1 MFQGLDYTYDIY
13 AQWPL
18 EQDAFHQ
25 EVARVKALYEN
36 AAETD
41 TFYQVLTLEQGPY
54 TCFIR
59 YFGGQP
65 FQRVN
70 ASYTY
75 FIFAYDSKNL
85 IVRYILCDSLENG
98 VDQPYYLELDW

>member
-1 MFQGLDYTYDIY
+1 MHTIAIAFFQGLDYTYDIY

-54 TCFIR
+54 TCFISDIVA
-59 YFGGQP
+59 
-65 FQRVN
+65 VN
-70 ASYTY
+70 H
-75 FIFAYDSKNL
+75 FN
-85 IVRYILCDSLENG
+85 V
-98 VDQPYYLELDW
+98 